1 MSILFTTKRYLSSRL
16 TIINPSHCV
25 KSVRIRSYSRMQE
38 NAAQNNSEYKD
49 LLRSVGPNHE
59 VLTIVNPTLIYINF
73 CISQKIRELIPD

>member
-1 MSILFTTKRYLSSRL
+1 
-16 TIINPSHCV
+16 
-25 KSVRIRSYSRMQE
+25 MQE

-59 VLTIVNPTLIYINF
+59 ILTIVNPTLIYINF

>member
-1 MSILFTTKRYLSSRL
+1 
-16 TIINPSHCV
+16 
-25 KSVRIRSYSRMQE
+25 MQE

-49 LLRSVGPNHE
+49 LLRSVGPNNE